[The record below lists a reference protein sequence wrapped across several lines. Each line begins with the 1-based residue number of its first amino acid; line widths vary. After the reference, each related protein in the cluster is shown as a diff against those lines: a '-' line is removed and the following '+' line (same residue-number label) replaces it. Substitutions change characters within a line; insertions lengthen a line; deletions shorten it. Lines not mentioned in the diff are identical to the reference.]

1 MGNSNGEGGL
11 SRQNGIKWSTTK
23 TQRWVGE
30 SEFSGQV
37 CTCTFPGASASS
49 NLKFLKYDFFN
60 HRKNDYDWC
69 YFIGN
74 KTIVWGHGG
83 KPCNNRVLFL

>member
-1 MGNSNGEGGL
+1 MKIMGNSNGEGGL

-37 CTCTFPGASASS
+37 CTGTFPGATASS
-49 NLKFLKYDFFN
+49 NLQFLKYDFFITE
-60 HRKNDYDWC
+60 KMIMIDV
-69 YFIGN
+69 I
-74 KTIVWGHGG
+74 
-83 KPCNNRVLFL
+83 L